1 MAFHFLEDFSQ
12 HNEKNHPYGINVE
25 KVSVYSHNHGSI
37 LEDGF
42 YHILMDGNLPLK
54 EAHDTATAIEQKL
67 KDRYGEETHVA
78 IHVEPIEEVI
88 P

>member
-1 MAFHFLEDFSQ
+1 M
-12 HNEKNHPYGINVE
+12 
-25 KVSVYSHNHGSI
+25 
-37 LEDGF
+37 
-42 YHILMDGNLPLK
+42 HILMDGNLPLK